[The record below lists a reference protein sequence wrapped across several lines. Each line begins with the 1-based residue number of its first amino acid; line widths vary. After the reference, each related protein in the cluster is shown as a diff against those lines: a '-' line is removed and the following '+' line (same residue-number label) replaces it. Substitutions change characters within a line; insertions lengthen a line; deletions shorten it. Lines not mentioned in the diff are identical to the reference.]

1 MNVSVS
7 CYGLVRWKINDLT
20 AAYQSGDCP
29 TALRE
34 WIPLAKREDVGAKK
48 LSTARCIVLVGR
60 QAQKVEA
67 KIDLKKYQI
76 FWSYHP
82 SPRVKYLIPNAWE
95 AI

>member
-34 WIPLAKREDVGAKK
+34 WIPLAKREDVGAKY
-48 LSTARCIVLVGR
+48 LAQLDVSFLWVGKR
-60 QAQKVEA
+60 RKSRP
-67 KIDLKKYQI
+67 KSI
-76 FWSYHP
+76 
-82 SPRVKYLIPNAWE
+82 
-95 AI
+95 